1 MVYIEIDATKLR
13 KGSVIMSKLFMFEK
27 PLGMRDTLPSLFEKK
42 KQVRNQLAEEIS
54 SWGYQYMATPT
65 LEYFETVGS
74 ASAILDQQLFKLLDK
89 EGHTLVLRP
98 DMTTPF
104 ARVAASKLLNNS
116 PLRLAYEANVFRA
129 QQREGGRP
137 AEFEQIGV
145 ELIGD
150 ATMSSDAEVIA
161 LMINALKRA
170 GLKSFKVAIGHIGFV
185 NSLFLE
191 IVGNEERANVLRRFL
206 YEKNYVGYRNHV
218 KSLNLS
224 SIDKQRLLQLL
235 NLRGGEEKIK
245 EAIELVE
252 NKEGKK
258 LAEDLQS
265 LWNMLDAY
273 GVTEEIKIDFN
284 LVSHMSYY
292 TGILF
297 EVFAEHVGFHIGNGG
312 RYDQLLEQFSTKTPA
327 TGFGIQLDRLIEALD
342 EEVYEEVP
350 VYGVL
355 YSQERLSE
363 ALALAAEKRRAGKRV
378 VVQDIVGV
386 DDVDVFTAGFEEVS
400 FLIGKRG
407 KGGQ

>member
-1 MVYIEIDATKLR
+1 
-13 KGSVIMSKLFMFEK
+13 MSKLFMFEK
-27 PLGMRDTLPSLFEKK
+27 PLGMRDTLPALFERK
-42 KQVRNQLAEEIS
+42 KQVRSQLADEIS

-65 LEYFETVGS
+65 VEYYETVGS

-98 DMTTPF
+98 DVTTPF

-161 LMINALKRA
+161 LMIGALKRA
-170 GLKSFKVAIGHIGFV
+170 RLKSFKVAIGHIGFV

-218 KSLNLS
+218 KDLNLS

-235 NLRGGEEKIK
+235 NLRGDEKKIEE
-245 EAIELVE
+245 AVELVE
-252 NKEGKK
+252 NEAGKK
-258 LAEDLQS
+258 AAGDLKK

-273 GVTEEIKIDFN
+273 GVTDEIKIDFN

-297 EVFAEHVGFHIGNGG
+297 EVFAENVGFHIGNGG
-312 RYDQLLEQFSTKTPA
+312 RYDQLLEKFASKTPA
-327 TGFGIQLDRLIEALD
+327 TGFGIQLDRLIEALG
-342 EEVYEEVP
+342 EEVYEP
-350 VYGVL
+350 SAIYGIL
-355 YSQERLSE
+355 YSQERLDE
-363 ALALAAEKRRAGKRV
+363 ALALAAEQRKQGYRV
-378 VVQDIVGV
+378 VTQEIAGV
-386 DDVDVFTAGFEEVS
+386 DDVDVFTAQFEEVT

>member
-1 MVYIEIDATKLR
+1 
-13 KGSVIMSKLFMFEK
+13 MSKLFMFEK
-27 PLGMRDTLPSLFEKK
+27 PLGMRDTLPALFERK
-42 KQVRNQLAEEIS
+42 KQVRSQLADEIS

-65 LEYFETVGS
+65 VEYYETVGS

-98 DMTTPF
+98 DVTTPF

-161 LMINALKRA
+161 LMIGALKRA

-218 KSLNLS
+218 KDLNLS

-235 NLRGGEEKIK
+235 NLRGDEKKIEE
-245 EAIELVE
+245 AVELVE
-252 NKEGKK
+252 NEGGKK
-258 LAEDLQS
+258 AAGDLKK

-273 GVTEEIKIDFN
+273 SVTDEIKIDFN

-297 EVFAEHVGFHIGNGG
+297 EVFAENVGFHIGNGG
-312 RYDQLLEQFSTKTPA
+312 RYDQLLEKFASKTPA
-327 TGFGIQLDRLIEALD
+327 TGFGIQLDRLIEALG
-342 EEVYEEVP
+342 EEGYEP
-350 VYGVL
+350 SAVYGIL
-355 YSQERLSE
+355 YSQERLDE
-363 ALALAAEKRRAGKRV
+363 ALALAAEQRKQGYRV
-378 VVQDIVGV
+378 VTQEIAGV
-386 DDVDVFTAGFEEVS
+386 DDVDVFTAQFEEVT

>member
-1 MVYIEIDATKLR
+1 
-13 KGSVIMSKLFMFEK
+13 MSKLFMFEK
-27 PLGMRDTLPSLFEKK
+27 PLGMRDTLPALFERK
-42 KQVRNQLAEEIS
+42 KQVRSQLADEIS

-65 LEYFETVGS
+65 VEYYETVGS

-98 DMTTPF
+98 DVTTPF

-161 LMINALKRA
+161 LMIGALKRA

-218 KSLNLS
+218 KDLNLS

-235 NLRGGEEKIK
+235 NLRGDEKKIEE
-245 EAIELVE
+245 AVELVE
-252 NKEGKK
+252 NEAGKK
-258 LAEDLQS
+258 AASDLKK

-273 GVTEEIKIDFN
+273 GVTDEIKIDFN

-297 EVFAEHVGFHIGNGG
+297 EVFAENVGFHIGNGG
-312 RYDQLLEQFSTKTPA
+312 RYDQLLEKFASKTPA
-327 TGFGIQLDRLIEALD
+327 TGFGIQLDRLIEALG
-342 EEVYEEVP
+342 EEVYEP
-350 VYGVL
+350 SAVYGIL
-355 YSQERLSE
+355 YSQERLDE
-363 ALALAAEKRRAGKRV
+363 ALALAAEQRKQGYRV
-378 VVQDIVGV
+378 VTQEIAGV
-386 DDVDVFTAGFEEVS
+386 DDVDVFTAQFEEVT

>member
-1 MVYIEIDATKLR
+1 
-13 KGSVIMSKLFMFEK
+13 MSKLFMFEK
-27 PLGMRDTLPSLFEKK
+27 PLGMRDTLPALFERK
-42 KQVRNQLAEEIS
+42 KQVRSQLADEMS

-65 LEYFETVGS
+65 VEYYETVGS

-98 DMTTPF
+98 DVTTPF

-161 LMINALKRA
+161 LMIGALKRA

-218 KSLNLS
+218 KDLNLS

-235 NLRGGEEKIK
+235 NLRGDEKKIEE
-245 EAIELVE
+245 AVELVE
-252 NKEGKK
+252 NEAGQKAAGDLKK
-258 LAEDLQS
+258 

-273 GVTEEIKIDFN
+273 GVTDEIKIDFN

-297 EVFAEHVGFHIGNGG
+297 EVFAENVGFHIGNGG
-312 RYDQLLEQFSTKTPA
+312 RYDQLLEKFASKTPA
-327 TGFGIQLDRLIEALD
+327 TGFGIQLDRLIEALG
-342 EEVYEEVP
+342 EEVYEPSV
-350 VYGVL
+350 VYGIL
-355 YSQERLSE
+355 YSQERLDE
-363 ALALAAEKRRAGKRV
+363 ALALAAEQRKQGYRV
-378 VVQDIVGV
+378 VTQEIAGV
-386 DDVDVFTAGFEEVS
+386 DDVDVFTAQFEEVT

>member
-1 MVYIEIDATKLR
+1 
-13 KGSVIMSKLFMFEK
+13 MSKLFMFEK
-27 PLGMRDTLPSLFEKK
+27 PLGMRDTLPALFERK
-42 KQVRNQLAEEIS
+42 KQVRNQLADEIS

-65 LEYFETVGS
+65 VEYYETVGS

-98 DMTTPF
+98 DVTTPF

-161 LMINALKRA
+161 LMIGALKRA

-218 KSLNLS
+218 KDLNLS

-235 NLRGGEEKIK
+235 NLRGDEKKIEE
-245 EAIELVE
+245 AVELVE
-252 NKEGKK
+252 NEAGKK
-258 LAEDLQS
+258 AASDLKK

-273 GVTEEIKIDFN
+273 GVTDEIKIDFN

-297 EVFAEHVGFHIGNGG
+297 EVFAENVGFHIGNGG
-312 RYDQLLEQFSTKTPA
+312 RYDQLLEKFASKTPA
-327 TGFGIQLDRLIEALD
+327 TGFGIQLDRLIEALG
-342 EEVYEEVP
+342 EEVYEP
-350 VYGVL
+350 SAVYGIL
-355 YSQERLSE
+355 YSQERLDE
-363 ALALAAEKRRAGKRV
+363 ALALAAEQRKQGYRV
-378 VVQDIVGV
+378 VTQEIAGV
-386 DDVDVFTAGFEEVS
+386 DDVDVFTAQFEEVT

>member
-1 MVYIEIDATKLR
+1 
-13 KGSVIMSKLFMFEK
+13 MSKLFMFEK
-27 PLGMRDTLPSLFEKK
+27 PLGMRDTLPALFERK
-42 KQVRNQLAEEIS
+42 KQVRNQLADEIS

-65 LEYFETVGS
+65 VEYYETVGS

-98 DMTTPF
+98 DVTTPF

-161 LMINALKRA
+161 LMIGALKRA

-218 KSLNLS
+218 KDLNLS

-235 NLRGGEEKIK
+235 NLRGDEKKIEE
-245 EAIELVE
+245 AVELVE
-252 NKEGKK
+252 NEAGQKAAGDLKK
-258 LAEDLQS
+258 

-273 GVTEEIKIDFN
+273 GVTDEIKIDFN

-297 EVFAEHVGFHIGNGG
+297 EVFAENVGFHIGNGG
-312 RYDQLLEQFSTKTPA
+312 RYDQLLEKFASKTPA
-327 TGFGIQLDRLIEALD
+327 TGFGIQLDRLIEALG
-342 EEVYEEVP
+342 EEVYEPSV
-350 VYGVL
+350 VYGIL
-355 YSQERLSE
+355 YSQERLDE
-363 ALALAAEKRRAGKRV
+363 ALALAAEQRKQGYRV
-378 VVQDIVGV
+378 VTQEIAGV
-386 DDVDVFTAGFEEVS
+386 DDVDVFTAQFEEVT